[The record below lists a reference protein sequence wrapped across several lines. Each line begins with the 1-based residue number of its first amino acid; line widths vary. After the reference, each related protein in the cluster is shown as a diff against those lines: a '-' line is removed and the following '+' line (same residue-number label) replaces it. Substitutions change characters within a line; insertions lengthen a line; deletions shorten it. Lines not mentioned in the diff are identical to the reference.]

1 MVKYRCAIELKYM
14 TGAPESYWQA
24 SAIPL
29 PVVQICSS
37 DSGSSS
43 FSIFLLQLFSELTV
57 TDAISSKSDRS
68 PANEVEPQPAKITD
82 WRSYLFNLKRKRRC
96 KTHTC
101 ICEPRIDLSV
111 YYASF
116 ELGMQMGETPRFN
129 ATFRCVNT
137 KPMSFPY
144 RPETKLGW
152 TRMPDT
158 R

>member
-1 MVKYRCAIELKYM
+1 MVKYRCAIGLKYM

-37 DSGSSS
+37 YSGSSS

-82 WRSYLFNLKRKRRC
+82 CRSYLFNLKRDRDRIS
-96 KTHTC
+96 HTA
-101 ICEPRIDLSV
+101 IANPEWILLN
-111 YYASF
+111 YASF
-116 ELGMQMGETPRFN
+116 ELGMQMGDTPRFN

-144 RPETKLGW
+144 RPGTKLG
-152 TRMPDT
+152 
-158 R
+158 